1 MTNKQTSKDLLKA
14 IQTVVSSTKGQLLN
28 DDLINELKTE
38 TINIMSF
45 YEISHFQSIVI
56 SIYLECGL
64 KDIDVDTEKLIDY
77 FGKNMSCLADINQA
91 IEELSQKKLL
101 FIKRHDYSNR
111 RKSAYNKVIQVHH
124 KALDAMMKGD
134 KDLLGDQK
142 LENFFGVLGE
152 VRDLICKR
160 TDTTI
165 TTEVLGEE
173 VRGILE
179 SNKKFSPLDFDL
191 KFHKNPYFIT

>member
-38 TINIMSF
+38 TTNIMSF

-77 FGKNMSCLADINQA
+77 FGKNMS
-91 IEELSQKKLL
+91 
-101 FIKRHDYSNR
+101 
-111 RKSAYNKVIQVHH
+111 
-124 KALDAMMKGD
+124 
-134 KDLLGDQK
+134 
-142 LENFFGVLGE
+142 
-152 VRDLICKR
+152 
-160 TDTTI
+160 
-165 TTEVLGEE
+165 
-173 VRGILE
+173 
-179 SNKKFSPLDFDL
+179 
-191 KFHKNPYFIT
+191 